1 MLNDAPRRYAFQDRD
16 SRPLDLDRSEAFDQH
31 GPVRGPDLDRLTS
44 IVIIS
49 AERGA
54 DTRRCVESILAGTS
68 EPFEIILSDVGSG
81 PETLEVIKGLEDAHR
96 NIHVI
101 YNAKSTGTT
110 GQRNQG
116 IFFSKGGNVVLMD
129 NDVLAQPGWLGPL
142 LERAAGDPRAGL
154 IGAKL
159 LKAEIE
165 NVYYCGA
172 HTITLEKDGRVYGI
186 GLVKSGPLAD
196 LRRHD
201 PLAESEGEVPW
212 YTTTALL
219 AKRHVL
225 FEAGGF
231 DDVGEG
237 RGIFIANEDKDL
249 SLSVRKAGYRILYCP
264 ASEAIHNHDYSKV
277 DRKDAYHSQYRLRM
291 EQIHKDT
298 EYFLE
303 KWGITYMIE
312 KLPHEDNSRRW
323 DGRELIPVDLDLGSA
338 ELKDDVVTMGVGKP
352 AARDRG

>member
-1 MLNDAPRRYAFQDRD
+1 MLADAPRRYSFLDRD
-16 SRPLDLDRSEAFDQH
+16 GRPLDLGRSEAFDQH
-31 GPVRGPDLDRLTS
+31 GPRRGPDLDGLTA
-44 IVIIS
+44 IVVIS

-54 DTRRCVESILAGTS
+54 DTRRCVDSILAGTP

-81 PETLEVIKGLEDAHR
+81 PETLEVLKALEDAHG

-116 IFFSKGGNVVLMD
+116 IFFSRGGHVVLMD
-129 NDVLAQPGWLGPL
+129 NDVLVQPGWLGPL
-142 LERAAGDPRAGL
+142 LERSAADPRAGL
-154 IGAKL
+154 VGAKL

-165 NVYYCGA
+165 KVYYCGA
-172 HTITLEKDGRVYGI
+172 HTVTLEKAGRVYGI

-196 LRRHD
+196 LDRNDASVLR
-201 PLAESEGEVPW
+201 EGEVPW

-219 AKRHVL
+219 AKRRAL

-231 DDVGEG
+231 DDVGDG

-249 SLSVRKAGYRILYCP
+249 SLSVRQAGYRILYCP

-298 EYFLE
+298 EYFLR
-303 KWGITYMIE
+303 KWDITYMIE

-323 DGRELIPVDLDLGSA
+323 DGRELVAVDLDLGSA
-338 ELKDDVVTMGVGKP
+338 ELRDDVVTL
-352 AARDRG
+352 AARAGG

>member
-1 MLNDAPRRYAFQDRD
+1 MLKDVHQRYTFLDREGR
-16 SRPLDLDRSEAFDQH
+16 SLDLDRSTALDQH
-31 GPVRGPDLDRLTS
+31 GTVHGPDFSRLTS

-54 DTRRCVESILAGTS
+54 DTKRCVESILANTP

-81 PETLEVIKGLEDAHR
+81 RETRDLITALEDAHG
-96 NIHVI
+96 NLHII
-101 YNAKSTGTT
+101 YNRQSTGTT

-116 IFFSKGGNVVLMD
+116 IYYSRGSRIVLMD
-129 NDVLAQPGWLGPL
+129 NDVLVLPGWLHHL
-142 LERAAGDPRAGL
+142 QEKAARDPKIGL
-154 IGAKL
+154 VGAKL

-165 NVYYCGA
+165 KVYYCGA

-196 LRRHD
+196 LRRDD
-201 PLAESEGEVPW
+201 PLARDGGEVPW

-219 AKRHVL
+219 ARRNVL
-225 FEAGGF
+225 FEVGGF
-231 DDVGEG
+231 DDVIGG

-249 SLSVRKAGYRILYCP
+249 SLSVRRAGYKVHYCP
-264 ASEAIHNHDYSKV
+264 EAEAIHNHDYSKV

-291 EQIHKDT
+291 EQIKKDT
-298 EYFLE
+298 QYFLG

-312 KLPHEDNSRRW
+312 KLPREDNSRRW
-323 DGRELIPVDLDLGSA
+323 DGMELFPVDLDFESS
-338 ELKDDVVTMGVGKP
+338 EFRDDIVTLESLNKGRP
-352 AARDRG
+352 